1 MSRVTQAKFHL
12 TIEEVKERMQKD
24 PRLLYRKRWMIIYH
38 ALVDPR
44 TSEEI
49 AKHCG
54 VSKFTVQKL
63 ISRYNRFGISAV
75 ETEGKGGRRRAYL
88 THEQE
93 KLFLQPCFDRAQ
105 KGEIATIAEI
115 QQAFEAAL
123 AHAVDDST
131 IYHLLDRHGWRKL
144 MPRPRHPQANKE
156 AQEQFKKNLQR
167 RLKRQLKQKEQKT
180 TDRF

>member
-1 MSRVTQAKFHL
+1 MSRVTQANLHL
-12 TIEEVKERMQKD
+12 PLEEVKERMQKD
-24 PRLLYRKRWMIIYH
+24 PRPMYRKRWMIIYN

-63 ISRYNRFGISAV
+63 ISRYNRYGISAV
-75 ETEGKGGRRRAYL
+75 ETAGKGGRKRAYL
-88 THEQE
+88 TLEQE
-93 KLFLQPCFDRAQ
+93 KHFLSPFFERAQ
-105 KGEIATIAEI
+105 SGEMATVAEI
-115 QQAFEAAL
+115 QQAFEREI

-144 MPRPRHPQANKE
+144 MPRPQHPQASQE
-156 AQEQFKKNLQR
+156 AREQFKKNLQR
-167 RLKRQLKQKEQKT
+167 RLKRQWKHKEQKT
-180 TDRF
+180 TDLC

>member
-1 MSRVTQAKFHL
+1 MSRVTKAKFHL
-12 TIEEVKERMQKD
+12 SIEEVKERMQKD
-24 PRLLYRKRWMIIYH
+24 PRPLYRKRWMIIYN

-54 VSKFTVQKL
+54 ISKFTVQKL

-75 ETEGKGGRRRAYL
+75 ETEGKGGRRREYL
-88 THEQE
+88 TLEQE
-93 KLFLQPCFDRAQ
+93 KQFLQPFIDRAQ
-105 KGEIATIAEI
+105 RGEIATTAEI
-115 QQAFEAAL
+115 QQAFEASI
-123 AHAVDDST
+123 AHTVDDST

-144 MPRPRHPQANKE
+144 MPRPRHPQASEE

-167 RLKRQLKQKEQKT
+167 RLKRQLKQKA
-180 TDRF
+180 